1 MNLLCFDMGSGGI
14 TAAILNSD
22 LEAERFADNQWDLET
37 DKHGAA
43 TLSVEGIVER
53 FKRAIRSVDV
63 TSTDPIDAICICT
76 FLHNCVMLYEADR
89 PLTSVFTWL
98 GQRGECGL

>member
-14 TAAILNSD
+14 AAAILNSN
-22 LEAERFADNQWDLET
+22 LEAERFADNQWVLET

-43 TLSVEGIVER
+43 TLSFEGIVER

-63 TSTDPIDAICICT
+63 TSTDPIDAICIGT
-76 FLHNCVMLYEADR
+76 FLHNCVMLDEATDLSR
-89 PLTSVFTWL
+89 RCLHGSIS
-98 GQRGECGL
+98 GEKAG